1 MPKRKSL
8 AYREPNGRI
17 QREPNGKAQ
26 RDQYRLTA
34 TSEVK
39 RLRDA
44 ALLGMRDPLWGTE
57 IGRLY
62 LTGKIT
68 ATAFAAG
75 KRWAEQAVQY
85 SQALCSPAPDP
96 RAVSFDRSGGDVLDP
111 DSYDGRREARRHERA
126 VASFIDAHVALKSIG
141 GASERAVRHVCER
154 DQMLVGHESLM
165 ALIRGL
171 GALAG
176 FWGLTEHGKS
186 TSDRHHREITAA
198 PR

>member
-8 AYREPNGRI
+8 ARREPNGRV
-17 QREPNGKAQ
+17 QREPNAQ
-26 RDQYRLTA
+26 RDQHRLTA

-68 ATAFAAG
+68 AAAFAAG
-75 KRWAEQAVQY
+75 TRWAEQAVQY
-85 SQALCSPAPDP
+85 SQALCSPSPDP
-96 RAVSFDRSGGDVLDP
+96 RAVSFDRSGGDSLDP

-141 GASERAVRHVCER
+141 GASEAAVRHVCER
-154 DQMLVGHESLM
+154 DQMLSGHENLM

-171 GALAG
+171 AALAG
-176 FWGLTEHGKS
+176 YWGLSE
-186 TSDRHHREITAA
+186 DRRGV
-198 PR
+198 R